1 MTVAEAA
8 ARAKGHLVE
17 VMPELGNDS
26 LKLEELETPPSSSRW
41 RFVFSATP
49 TVEASPGQVLG
60 SILDFRRVAKT
71 VEIEREDGALIAVK
85 NVAA

>member
-8 ARAKGHLVE
+8 TRAKGHLVE
-17 VMPELGNDS
+17 MMPELGNDS

-49 TVEASPGQVLG
+49 TVDVSPVQIGG

-71 VEIEREDGALIAVK
+71 VEIEREDGTLVAVK